1 MTRIAGQGSPN
12 QGSANQG
19 TATSDLTT
27 LDATSDSVG
36 TADIAFVL
44 RALPHRYPFL
54 MIDRVLDIRGDSFG
68 IGIKNVTFNEPQFTG
83 HFPERPVFPGVLM
96 IEGMA
101 QTAGV
106 IVIHSGQAQTTKDV
120 FFLTIDKAKFRR
132 LVVPGDTIEYHMTK
146 INQRR
151 TMWWYRGEAKVRG
164 QVVAEA
170 EVGAMIAPA
179 GAVSPAG

>member
-1 MTRIAGQGSPN
+1 LSRKSEAEAVNDTMTNAGQA
-12 QGSANQG
+12 SA
-19 TATSDLTT
+19 TTSEILG
-27 LDATSDSVG
+27 A
-36 TADIAFVL
+36 ADIADIL
-44 RALPHRYPFL
+44 RALPHRYPFV
-54 MIDRVLDIRGDSFG
+54 MIDRVQDMRGDAFG
-68 IGIKNVTFNEPQFTG
+68 VGIKNVTFNEPQFTG
-83 HFPERPVFPGVLM
+83 HFPGRPVFPGVLM

-106 IVIHSGQAQTTKDV
+106 IVIRSGLAQSTTDV

-132 LVVPGDTIEYHMTK
+132 LVVPGDTLEYHMTK

-170 EVGAMIAPA
+170 EVGAMISA
-179 GAVSPAG
+179 G